1 MNEFLRETI
10 KNRMKV
16 LGITQEMMA
25 EELDVSSAVISK
37 WLRGKA
43 TPSLERLNEMADV
56 VGMTLILADRH
67 EMMIQGLPDSKNLEE
82 REKIIESLEALLVY
96 LKKS

>member
-1 MNEFLRETI
+1 
-10 KNRMKV
+10 MKV
-16 LGITQEMMA
+16 LGINQEKMA
-25 EELDVSSAVISK
+25 EELDVSQTIVSR
-37 WLRGKA
+37 WLKGKA

-67 EMMIQGLPDSKNLEE
+67 DLKIQGLPDSRNLEE

>member
-1 MNEFLRETI
+1 MNELLRETI

-67 EMMIQGLPDSKNLEE
+67 ELMIQGLPDSKNLEE
-82 REKIIESLEALLVY
+82 RGKIIESLEALLVY
-96 LKKS
+96 LKKN

>member
-1 MNEFLRETI
+1 
-10 KNRMKV
+10 MKV

-25 EELDVSSAVISK
+25 EELDISSAVISK

-56 VGMTLILADRH
+56 VGMTLILADRY
-67 EMMIQGLPDSKNLEE
+67 ELMIQGLPDSRNLEE